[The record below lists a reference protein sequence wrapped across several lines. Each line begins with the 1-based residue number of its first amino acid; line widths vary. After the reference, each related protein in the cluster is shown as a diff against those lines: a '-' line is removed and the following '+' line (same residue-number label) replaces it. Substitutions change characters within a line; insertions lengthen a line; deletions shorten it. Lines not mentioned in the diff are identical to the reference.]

1 MTSKPGTLYL
11 VATPIGNLEDI
22 TLRALRIL
30 SEVHLIAAE
39 DTRHTRKLLT
49 AHDIHRPLVSYHEH
63 NMRAQGRRLLRE
75 LLAGKSVALVT
86 DAGTPGISDP
96 GQDLVRLAVSE
107 NIQVTSIPGPSAV
120 TTALVVAGLPVQPFI
135 FLGYPPNRPATR
147 RKFFA
152 KYAKAEETLVLF
164 ESPRRLAASLKDMRN
179 IWGNRKVAVTRELT
193 KIHEEVFRGSLEE
206 AIARWPGEARG
217 EITLLVAGVESGRPQ
232 ADDSLIQ
239 QLRVCLTSNRRPLKE
254 ISAEVAQ
261 ERGISKRLVY
271 QEALKIKKELPR
283 R

>member
-63 NMRAQGRRLLRE
+63 NMRAQGRWLLRE

-107 NIQVTSIPGPSAV
+107 NIQVSPIPGPSAV

-239 QLRVCLTSNRRPLKE
+239 QLRVCLTLNRRPLKE

>member
-63 NMRAQGRRLLRE
+63 NMRAQGRRLIRE

-107 NIQVTSIPGPSAV
+107 NIHVSPIPGPSAV

-152 KYAKAEETLVLF
+152 KYANAEETLVLF
-164 ESPRRLAASLKDMRN
+164 ESPRRLAASLKDMKN
-179 IWGNRKVAVTRELT
+179 IWGNRKVTVTRELT

-232 ADDSLIQ
+232 ANDSLIQ
-239 QLRVCLTSNRRPLKE
+239 QLRVYLTSNRRPLKE

-261 ERGISKRLVY
+261 QRGISKRLVY
-271 QEALKIKKELPR
+271 QKALKIKKELSR